1 MDEQDSGGPV
11 PALRFPD
18 FKNYGP
24 WRPVTLGTL
33 ATPVTEKAGGGK
45 NEYALTPSGG
55 KGLVPQ
61 VDYFDKIVVGDNKA
75 RQVKITRDDFVHN
88 DRTTKLPKFG
98 SINRLK
104 ATEGGIVSPIYKC
117 FRFNEGEHP
126 EFWDYYFEASA
137 HEAQVGSLLSERART
152 GRSNITINK
161 LLSIKVW
168 SPSQSEQERIGEF
181 LSSIDSL
188 IKTETEKL
196 QALKDHKKGLMH
208 RLFPSEG
215 ETLPRLRFRQFH
227 NLGEWVHTELGLE
240 AEKIGSGVTPKGGL
254 TNYRNSGRPFV
265 RSQNVGWGTLHLDD
279 IAHIDE
285 ATHKNMLSTELIG
298 NEVLLNITGAFIGR
312 TAVADKRVV
321 GGNVSQHVCIIRTTP
336 QRLNPWFLNQYLLS
350 KYGQAQISSCQAGG
364 NRRGL
369 DFRKVCSFIVPIPQ
383 HLKEQERVQD
393 ALRSADACILEQTKK
408 VDVLQLYK
416 QGLLQ
421 NIFPLLEEK

>member
-24 WRPVTLGTL
+24 WRPATLGTL
-33 ATPVTEKAGGGK
+33 ATPVTERASGGK

-55 KGLVPQ
+55 KELVPK

-75 RQVKITRDDFVHN
+75 RQVKITRDDFVYN
-88 DRTTKLPKFG
+88 DRTTKLSKLG
-98 SINRLK
+98 SINRIK
-104 ATEGGIVSPIYKC
+104 AMEGELGSPIYKC
-117 FRFNEGEHP
+117 FRFDAGEHP

-137 HEAQVGSLLSERART
+137 HEAQLGSLLSERART

-161 LLSIKVW
+161 FLSIKVW

-227 NLGEWVHTELGLE
+227 DVGEWVYTELGLE
-240 AEKIGSGVTPKGGL
+240 AEMISSGVTPKGGS
-254 TNYRNSGRPFV
+254 TNYRNSGRPFI

-285 ATHKNMLSTELIG
+285 ATHKNMLSTELVG
-298 NEVLLNITGAFIGR
+298 NEVLLNITGASIGR

-336 QRLNPWFLNQYLLS
+336 QRLNSWFLNQYLLS
-350 KYGQAQISSCQAGG
+350 KYGQAQIFACQAGG
-364 NRRGL
+364 NRQGL
-369 DFRKVCSFIVPIPQ
+369 DFRKVRSFVLPIPQ
-383 HLKEQERVQD
+383 QLKEQDRVQD

-408 VDVLQLYK
+408 VEVLQLYK
-416 QGLLQ
+416 QALFQ
-421 NIFPLLEEK
+421 NVFPALKGK